1 MKDSKIIFG
10 QMIDY
15 FRKQNNLTMEELGKK
30 LGKAKSSISRWI
42 SGERYP
48 KIEEIEQIANFF
60 NTDVYTLIFGFDYK
74 ENIFPTPLLTQIT
87 DTAAKL
93 HTPRQKKVLTF
104 TQDQL
109 DEQEGRVKEVLSYY
123 DFTCYGAVSAGTG
136 EWLEEEQKEK
146 VSLPSSIVPHHPF
159 DFVLRV
165 NGDSMEPLF
174 KNHEYVF
181 VKKVDEV
188 RSGQIGVF
196 IVDNEAYL
204 KKVYIEKD
212 HLRLVSLNK
221 AYDDLVFDDKNE
233 IKAVGVVVM
242 QEELNKTVEN

>member
-1 MKDSKIIFG
+1 MHLGEIIKE
-10 QMIDY
+10 Y
-15 FRKQNNLTMEELGKK
+15 RNKNNLSMGDFAEKSGISKAYISILEKNRDPRNGKK
-30 LGKAKSSISRWI
+30 VTPSIPIIKKAALGMNVTFDELFNSLDNDTVVSFKSS
-42 SGERYP
+42 
-48 KIEEIEQIANFF
+48 
-60 NTDVYTLIFGFDYK
+60 
-74 ENIFPTPLLTQIT
+74 PLLSQIT
-87 DTAAKL
+87 ETAAKL
-93 HTPRQKKVLTF
+93 HEPRQEKVLTF

-109 DEQEGRVKEVLSYY
+109 DKQEGRVKEILSYY

-136 EWLEEEQKEK
+136 EWLGEEQKEK

-196 IVDNEAYL
+196 IVDGEAYL

-233 IKAVGVVVM
+233 IKAVGVVV
-242 QEELNKTVEN
+242 L

>member
-1 MKDSKIIFG
+1 MALGNKEIFA
-10 QMIDY
+10 
-15 FRKQNNLTMEELGKK
+15 NNLKK
-30 LGKAKSSISRWI
+30 YMAKYGIDRNKLCADLNFKYMTVSDWI
-42 SGERYP
+42 NAKTYP
-48 KIEEIEQIANFF
+48 RIDKIEILASYF
-60 NTDVYTLIFGFDYK
+60 NIKKSDLVEEKSFHSS
-74 ENIFPTPLLTQIT
+74 PLLDQIT
-87 DTAAKL
+87 KKAAKL
-93 HTPRQKKVLTF
+93 YPPRQKKVLTF

-109 DEQEGRVKEVLSYY
+109 DEQEGRVKEILSYY

-136 EWLEEEQKEK
+136 EWLGEEQKEK

-196 IVDNEAYL
+196 IVDGEAYL

-221 AYDDLVFDDKNE
+221 AYDDLIFDNLND
-233 IKAVGVVVM
+233 IKVVGTVV
-242 QEELNKTVEN
+242 L

>member
-93 HTPRQKKVLTF
+93 HTLRQKKVLTF
-104 TQDQL
+104 AQDQL
-109 DEQEGRVKEVLSYY
+109 DEQEGNSINILSYS

-136 EWLEEEQKEK
+136 EWLEDEYKEE
-146 VSLPSSIVPHHPF
+146 VSLPTSIVPKHHF

-165 NGDSMEPLF
+165 NGNSMEPLF
-174 KNHEYVF
+174 KNREYVF
-181 VKKVDEV
+181 VKKIDEV

-196 IVDNEAYL
+196 IVDGEAYL
-204 KKVYIEKD
+204 KKAYIEKD

-221 AYDDLVFDDKNE
+221 AYDDLLFDSLND
-233 IKAVGVVVM
+233 IKVVGTIIM
-242 QEELNKTVEN
+242 

>member
-1 MKDSKIIFG
+1 MFSSNLK
-10 QMIDY
+10 Y
-15 FRKQNNLTMEELGKK
+15 LRKMYGMEQVELASK
-30 LGKAKSSISRWI
+30 LGRKSGSTISEWEKG
-42 SGERYP
+42 SYTP
-48 KIEEIEQIANFF
+48 KIKVLAQIAN
-60 NTDVYTLIFGFDYK
+60 IFHVDLDDLMNK
-74 ENIFPTPLLTQIT
+74 DLTCDSVVHSTQPSLLTQIT

-93 HTPRQKKVLTF
+93 HEPRQKKVLTF
-104 TQDQL
+104 AQDQL
-109 DEQEGRVKEVLSYY
+109 DEQEGRVEEVLSYY

-188 RSGQIGVF
+188 RNGQIGVF
-196 IVDNEAYL
+196 IVDGEAYL
-204 KKVYIEKD
+204 KKVYVEKD

-242 QEELNKTVEN
+242 

>member
-1 MKDSKIIFG
+1 MFSSNLK
-10 QMIDY
+10 Y
-15 FRKQNNLTMEELGKK
+15 LRKKYGMEQVELASK
-30 LGKAKSSISRWI
+30 LGRKSGSTISEWEKG
-42 SGERYP
+42 SYTP
-48 KIEEIEQIANFF
+48 KIKVLAQIAN
-60 NTDVYTLIFGFDYK
+60 IFHVDLDDLMNK
-74 ENIFPTPLLTQIT
+74 DLTCDSVVHPTQPSLLTQIT

-93 HTPRQKKVLTF
+93 HEPRQKKVLTF
-104 TQDQL
+104 AQDQL
-109 DEQEGRVKEVLSYY
+109 DEQEGRVEEVLSYY

-136 EWLEEEQKEK
+136 ERLEEEQKEK

-188 RSGQIGVF
+188 RNGQIGVF
-196 IVDNEAYL
+196 IVDGEAYL
-204 KKVYIEKD
+204 KKVYVEKD

-242 QEELNKTVEN
+242 

>member
-1 MKDSKIIFG
+1 MFSSNLK
-10 QMIDY
+10 Y
-15 FRKQNNLTMEELGKK
+15 LRKKYGMEQVELASK
-30 LGKAKSSISRWI
+30 LGRKSGSTISEWEKG
-42 SGERYP
+42 SYTP
-48 KIEEIEQIANFF
+48 KIKVLAQIAN
-60 NTDVYTLIFGFDYK
+60 IFHVDLDDLMNK
-74 ENIFPTPLLTQIT
+74 DLTCDSVVHPTQPSLLTQIT

-93 HTPRQKKVLTF
+93 HEPRQKKVLTF
-104 TQDQL
+104 AQDQL
-109 DEQEGRVKEVLSYY
+109 DEQEGRVEEVLSYY

-136 EWLEEEQKEK
+136 EWLGEEQKEK

-188 RSGQIGVF
+188 RNGQIGVF
-196 IVDNEAYL
+196 IVDGEAYL
-204 KKVYIEKD
+204 KKVYVEKD

-242 QEELNKTVEN
+242 

>member
-93 HTPRQKKVLTF
+93 HTLRQKKVLTF
-104 TQDQL
+104 AQDQL
-109 DEQEGRVKEVLSYY
+109 DEQEGNSINILSYS

-136 EWLEEEQKEK
+136 EWLEDEYKEE
-146 VSLPSSIVPHHPF
+146 VSLPTSIVPKHHF

-165 NGDSMEPLF
+165 NGNSMEPLF

-196 IVDNEAYL
+196 IVDGEAYL
-204 KKVYIEKD
+204 KKAYIEKD

-221 AYDDLVFDDKNE
+221 AYDDLLFDSLND
-233 IKAVGVVVM
+233 IKVVGVVVM
-242 QEELNKTVEN
+242 

>member
-1 MKDSKIIFG
+1 MAKYGVDRNKLCADLNFKYMTVSDWVNAKTYPR
-10 QMIDY
+10 ID
-15 FRKQNNLTMEELGKK
+15 
-30 LGKAKSSISRWI
+30 
-42 SGERYP
+42 
-48 KIEEIEQIANFF
+48 KIEMLASYF
-60 NTDVYTLIFGFDYK
+60 NIKKSDLVEEST
-74 ENIFPTPLLTQIT
+74 PSPLLTQIT

-93 HTPRQKKVLTF
+93 HEPRQKKVLTF

-196 IVDNEAYL
+196 IVDGEAYL
-204 KKVYIEKD
+204 KKAYIEKD

-221 AYDDLVFDDKNE
+221 VYDDLLFDSLND
-233 IKAVGVVVM
+233 IKVVGVVVM
-242 QEELNKTVEN
+242 